1 LVTEQALGTFCH
13 TSGVAELEPRVFRVF
28 RVTKVTREQDL
39 QDLKVTRGLEM

>member
-1 LVTEQALGTFCH
+1 ML
-13 TSGVAELEPRVFRVF
+13 GVAELEPRVFRVF